1 MTVEIGEIKM
11 PTTINKH
18 LPGKLADLVGV
29 KIPVAIAD
37 EKEYGETLK
46 LIDRLMTLPKP
57 TKGQSLYLQTL
68 ADLVHCYEEKHHA
81 INTSDITPLDVL
93 KSLMEEHNMN
103 ASDLARLLGVHVSL
117 GSKLLKGD
125 RALTI
130 DHIKILA
137 KHFRLAPA
145 VFIN

>member
-1 MTVEIGEIKM
+1 M
-11 PTTINKH
+11 PTTIKER
-18 LPGKLADLVGV
+18 LPGKLADLIGV
-29 KIPVAIAD
+29 KMPVAIAN
-37 EKEYGETLK
+37 EKEYDETLK
-46 LIDRLMTLPKP
+46 LIDRLMAITKP

-68 ADLVHCYEEKHHA
+68 ADLVHCYEEKYHA
-81 INTSDITPLDVL
+81 IDTSDITPLGVL

-137 KHFRLAPA
+137 KHFCLAPA
-145 VFIN
+145 VFVD

>member
-1 MTVEIGEIKM
+1 M
-11 PTTINKH
+11 PTTIKER

-29 KIPVAIAD
+29 KMPVAITD
-37 EKEYGETLK
+37 EKEYDETLK
-46 LIDRLMTLPKP
+46 LIDRLMAITKP

-68 ADLVHCYEEKHHA
+68 ADLVHCYEEKYHV

-93 KSLMEEHNMN
+93 KSLMEEHDMN

-117 GSKLLKGD
+117 GSKILKGD
-125 RALTI
+125 RSLTI
-130 DHIKILA
+130 DHIKVLA

-145 VFIN
+145 VLVD